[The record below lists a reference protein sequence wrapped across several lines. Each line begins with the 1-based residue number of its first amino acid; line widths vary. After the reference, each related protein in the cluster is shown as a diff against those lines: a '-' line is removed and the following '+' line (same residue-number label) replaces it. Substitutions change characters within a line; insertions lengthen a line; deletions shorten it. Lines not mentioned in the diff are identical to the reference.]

1 MHFNKMR
8 YSFMVGQEKCI
19 FRKKKK
25 KDSKM
30 KNEAMQQSRDDF
42 K

>member
-1 MHFNKMR
+1 MHFNKNKVFIYGR
-8 YSFMVGQEKCI
+8 S
-19 FRKKKK
+19 RKIYFQKK
-25 KDSKM
+25 KDAAM

>member
-1 MHFNKMR
+1 
-8 YSFMVGQEKCI
+8 MVGQETYI
-19 FRKKKK
+19 FRKKK
-25 KDSKM
+25 DAAM